1 MELLRVEHL
10 SRYYGEGPAQVKAL
24 DDVSFSVEKG
34 EFVAIMGP
42 SGSGKSTL
50 MHLLGGGGQAHSRT
64 CMVTG
69 HRSLQIG
76 RERTGHFSTAPDRSG
91 VSVLQSTSCAQ
102 CTGKPDLTFAVGW
115 TQCQQKPVGTA
126 GPNSGHPG
134 SDEPSAPSAFRRS
147 AAEGQHWPG
156 PDYQPCPSV
165 GR

>member
-50 MHLLGGGGQAHSRT
+50 MHLLGGVDKPTA
-64 CMVTG
+64 G
-69 HRSLQIG
+69 HVWLQGTDLYKLDENALAIF
-76 RERTGHFSTAPDRSG
+76 RRRQIG

>member
-50 MHLLGGGGQAHSRT
+50 MHLLGGVDKPTA
-64 CMVTG
+64 G
-69 HRSLQIG
+69 HVWLQGTDLYKLDENALAIFRRRQIG
-76 RERTGHFSTAPDRSG
+76 LVYQFYNLLPVLNGREN
-91 VSVLQSTSCAQ
+91 
-102 CTGKPDLTFAVGW
+102 LTLPLLLEW

-156 PDYQPCPSV
+156 SDYQPCPSV

>member
-42 SGSGKSTL
+42 S
-50 MHLLGGGGQAHSRT
+50 
-64 CMVTG
+64 
-69 HRSLQIG
+69 
-76 RERTGHFSTAPDRSG
+76 
-91 VSVLQSTSCAQ
+91 
-102 CTGKPDLTFAVGW
+102 
-115 TQCQQKPVGTA
+115 
-126 GPNSGHPG
+126 
-134 SDEPSAPSAFRRS
+134 AFRRS